1 MQKENTVRQP
11 PTPIRPKTR
20 SRRAPGVGKAKVTLS
35 ITSELVSYA
44 DEKAARV
51 NANRSQIVEE
61 LLARDKAREE
71 DELAAEG
78 YTFFNSEASEFASA
92 SLPAGSEALGS
103 GE

>member
-1 MQKENTVRQP
+1 MPQP

-20 SRRAPGVGKAKVTLS
+20 SRRAPGASKSKVTLS
-35 ITSELVSYA
+35 IASELVSYA
-44 DEKAARV
+44 DEKAART
-51 NANRSQIVEE
+51 NGNRSQVIEN

-78 YTFFNSEASEFASA
+78 YEFFNSEAAEFASA
-92 SLPAGSEALGS
+92 SLSVVSEALGS